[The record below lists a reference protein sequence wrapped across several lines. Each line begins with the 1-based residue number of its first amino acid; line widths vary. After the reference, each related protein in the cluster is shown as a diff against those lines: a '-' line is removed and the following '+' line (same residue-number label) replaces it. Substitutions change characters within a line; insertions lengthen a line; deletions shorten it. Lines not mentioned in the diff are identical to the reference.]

1 MLEFETKYE
10 DVLQNIEATI
20 VEVHREHPDLLDYD
34 VDAALEALMSR
45 YGAEAQGRA
54 PREHTLH
61 GLRGEVYDA
70 VLTICEWRIGREALH
85 GHQATDDERKTA
97 EEIAACLRRIRKSV
111 KRWTKEYGR
120 QGYLRFV
127 AGFIL

>member
-34 VDAALEALMSR
+34 VDAALEALVSR

-54 PREHTLH
+54 PREHALI

-70 VLTICEWRIGREALH
+70 VLTICEWRIGRKTLDGEP
-85 GHQATDDERKTA
+85 GTGGEGKTA

-111 KRWTKEYGR
+111 KRWTREYGR
-120 QGYLRFV
+120 QGYLTF
-127 AGFIL
+127 AASFIL